1 MKGTHKLLPVSRLL
15 ITQWNLNVLLEGHKG
30 PLFELLQG
38 TDLKFVSLKT
48 VLLLALAQDQ

>member
-1 MKGTHKLLPVSRLL
+1 MKGMHKLLSVSRSLVA
-15 ITQWNLNVLLEGHKG
+15 QWNLIVLLEGHKG
-30 PLFELLQG
+30 PLFEPLQG